1 MAYEKLSLDEKE
13 RIRLAEWRI
22 SKAKNFEEAD
32 RVPVQIG
39 VHNPFFAWVLGY
51 TFYDYYRNWD
61 VCRFVQIEGP
71 KWAFKN
77 LGDDRAPVHYDAW
90 LNKIEGEY
98 PMPDV
103 GSVGEGIVFGC
114 NIVLPDKEH
123 PWTTPW
129 IIPKF
134 KTVEDL
140 DKLEVPDPKECEKK
154 LLEHI
159 RRAYG
164 KEISIPK
171 GSVPKIHPPFSAA
184 GSLMGTETLFTF
196 IYKYPNEMYK
206 FLEKLYETYCV
217 LKDYENNQKG
227 LESNSLNLADD
238 HAGYLN
244 VNMYRKYVLPFNKR
258 LYERY
263 GKEKRRLHMDSKS
276 DHIAN
281 IIVEE
286 YRVNE
291 MDLGSS
297 QFTDIAKIKKAFK
310 DKVFFNGNLDTRL
323 LVSGNEEEI
332 KKNIEYCIVNAGP
345 GGGYAF
351 DVGGETFANIDINKL
366 KFAIEYAKKIG
377 KYPIQNKNL

>member
-1 MAYEKLSLDEKE
+1 MTYEKLSLDEKE

-32 RVPVQIG
+32 RVPVQIR
-39 VHNPFFAWVLGY
+39 VHNPFFTWVLGY

-61 VCRFVQIEGP
+61 VCRLVQIEGP
-71 KWAFKN
+71 KWAFRN
-77 LGDDRAPVHYDAW
+77 LGDDRAPVPYDAW
-90 LNKIEGEY
+90 LNKIEEY
-98 PMPDV
+98 PLPDV
-103 GSVGEGIVFGC
+103 GSVGEGIVFEC
-114 NIVLPDKEH
+114 KIVLPEKER

-134 KTVEDL
+134 KTLEDL
-140 DKLEVPDPKECEKK
+140 DKLVVPDPKECEKR
-154 LLEHI
+154 LREHI

-164 KEISIPK
+164 KEIPLPR
-171 GSVPKIHPPFSAA
+171 GMVPKIHPPLSAA
-184 GSLMGTETLFTF
+184 GSLMGAETLFTF
-196 IYKYPNEMYK
+196 LYKHPNEMHK
-206 FLEKLYETYCV
+206 FLEKLYKTYCV
-217 LKDYENNQKG
+217 LKDYEDDQRG
-227 LESNSLNLADD
+227 RESRSLNLADD

-244 VNMYRKYVLPFNKR
+244 VDMYKKFVLPYNKR

-263 GKEKRRLHMDSKS
+263 GREKRRLHMDSKS
-276 DHIAN
+276 DHIAY

-286 YRVNE
+286 YKINE

-332 KKNIEYCIVNAGP
+332 RKSIEYCIYNAAER
-345 GGGYAF
+345 GGYAF
-351 DVGGETFANIDINKL
+351 DVGGETFANVDINKL

-377 KYPIQNKNL
+377 KYPIRTKNY